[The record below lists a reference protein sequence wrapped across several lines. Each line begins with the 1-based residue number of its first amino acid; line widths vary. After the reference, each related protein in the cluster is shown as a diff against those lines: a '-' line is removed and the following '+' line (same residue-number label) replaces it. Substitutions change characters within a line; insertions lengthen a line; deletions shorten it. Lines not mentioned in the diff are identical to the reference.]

1 MKNFAIAAL
10 ITAAAAMSVATVT
23 EAKPLQIPPVGPI
36 KLPPNVKVKTPGP
49 IKLMPIDPIKPAK
62 PPVSKGYD
70 DGALAF
76 GLGLA
81 AVGVIAAAAA
91 SHGND
96 YGDCWYEKRVRFDA
110 YGYKLVK
117 KIRVCE

>member
-1 MKNFAIAAL
+1 MKNFAIAILVA
-10 ITAAAAMSVATVT
+10 AAAAMSVATVA
-23 EAKPLQIPPVGPI
+23 EAKMIQVPPVGPI
-36 KLPPNVKVKTPGP
+36 KLPPNVKIKTPGP
-49 IKLMPIDPIKPAK
+49 IKIMPIDPITPAK

-81 AVGVIAAAAA
+81 TVGVIAAAAA
-91 SHGND
+91 GHNNG
-96 YGDCWYEKRVRFDA
+96 YAECWYEKRVRYDED
-110 YGYKLVK
+110 GYKYVK